1 MRSNES
7 KCRQKYFNE
16 CAELQYRITKTLK
29 LSIKV
34 AGVNLAVNPEGPV
47 LLPSS
52 SKTTLQCTLAFVLSP
67 CAGMAKGNYCSVRAW
82 L

>member
-1 MRSNES
+1 MCCIFI
-7 KCRQKYFNE
+7 K
-16 CAELQYRITKTLK
+16 LQYRITKTLK

-67 CAGMAKGNYCSVRAW
+67 CTGMAKGNYCVISITGCSLQQIDA